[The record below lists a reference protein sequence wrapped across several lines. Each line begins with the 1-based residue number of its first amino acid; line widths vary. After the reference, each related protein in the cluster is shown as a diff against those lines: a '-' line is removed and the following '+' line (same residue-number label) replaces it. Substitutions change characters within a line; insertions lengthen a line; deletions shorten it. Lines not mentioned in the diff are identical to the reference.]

1 MRATALTTRR
11 LPPDEWP
18 KLAGTL
24 LESVWTSLHPT
35 DDVVVVVESDGVI
48 VGCTSFLRVWH
59 MDGAWIREADRGR
72 ASVARALRDAMRHTT
87 QLLGANEVWMMATN
101 DESRRLC
108 EHVGAQATHLA
119 CDHFAVQ
126 FGAN

>member
-1 MRATALTTRR
+1 
-11 LPPDEWP
+11 
-18 KLAGTL
+18 
-24 LESVWTSLHPT
+24 
-35 DDVVVVVESDGVI
+35 
-48 VGCTSFLRVWH
+48 

-72 ASVARALRDAMRHTT
+72 ASVARALRDAMRHTADM
-87 QLLGANEVWMMATN
+87 LGAQDVWMMATN

-108 EHVGAQATHLA
+108 ERVGAQATHLA